1 MSAPA
6 KVEAKASMRVHKPRR
21 RVVVNLGFQFRT
33 LYPIFVYLGLLI
45 ALTLALVWLPM
56 HRQIAADPNPII
68 QAILAA
74 QLFRIELWLAPL
86 VLLSASLAAIVALL
100 RSQRVAGPIQRLRQ
114 GLAKLAVGDIA
125 PLTFR
130 RGDEFRELEAPF
142 AGAVNRMQQLT
153 RRNLEMLQLLR
164 HNLEGLDQRAQR
176 QHLSGAELHESVA
189 VLLRDVDAEI
199 KKLQMRT

>member
-1 MSAPA
+1 
-6 KVEAKASMRVHKPRR
+6 MRVHKPRR

-164 HNLEGLDQRAQR
+164 HNLEGLDQRAQSQR
-176 QHLSGAELHESVA
+176 LSGAELHESVA